1 MKKTLFRLF
10 FSFIFISGFAMELS
24 DGEKT
29 AAISGITE
37 AQSPIIRDR
46 TVVFTASPN
55 ARWTGI
61 AFAHEEY
68 KEIHNFERV
77 NLRGDEDEIVSSF
90 LFFIYEVPEPLMEVE
105 YRLVVDGLWTT
116 DPLNKAGRYDQRL
129 GISSSL
135 ITLETPPLKRT
146 EQLADGRVKFVF
158 MGKPGEHVT
167 LAGTFN
173 SWDPYMY
180 YLKEVSS
187 GVYSIT
193 LPISAGTQYYV
204 FYVGA
209 IRTVDKTN
217 SNRGYTPD
225 GKYVS
230 VLEVK

>member
-10 FSFIFISGFAMELS
+10 FSFIFISGFAM
-24 DGEKT
+24 DFTDTEKT

-37 AQSPIIRDR
+37 AQSPIIRER
-46 TVVFTASPN
+46 TVVFTASPK

-90 LFFIYEVPEPLMEVE
+90 LFFVYEIPEPLMEVE

-116 DPLNKAGRYDQRL
+116 DPLNKNSRYDQRL
-129 GISSSL
+129 GINSSL
-135 ITLETPPLKRT
+135 ITVNTPPAKRT
-146 EQLADGRVKFVF
+146 EQLSDGRVRFIF
-158 MGKPGEHVT
+158 SGNSGEHVT
-167 LAGTFN
+167 LAGSFN
-173 SWDPYMY
+173 NWDPYMY
-180 YLKEVSS
+180 YLQEVSP
-187 GVYSIT
+187 GVYTIT

-230 VLEVK
+230 VLEVE